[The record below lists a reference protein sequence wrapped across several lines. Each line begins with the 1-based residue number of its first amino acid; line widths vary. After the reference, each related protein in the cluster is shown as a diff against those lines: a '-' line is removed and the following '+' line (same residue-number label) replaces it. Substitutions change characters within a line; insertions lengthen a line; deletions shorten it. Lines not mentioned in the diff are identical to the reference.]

1 MRTKSG
7 TSVMKPIRSL
17 RSEVSP
23 HLTII
28 LISPKI
34 EDKTPKDISI
44 PVFIAILS
52 SRGRKI
58 LDIYRENVIYT
69 HSVVLLCLKERSTS
83 LCYKYEHRR

>member
-52 SRGRKI
+52 SRGRKT
-58 LDIYRENVIYT
+58 LDSYRENVIYT